1 MGNTIT
7 KFNPLSYIRDVDPAA
22 EAAMDA
28 SSWFET
34 ETMTFKQSEEAYDH
48 LGWLLAQGWQISSQ
62 ASANTV
68 TGQVWRWLD
77 GVSPATGTNYPSFL
91 SVGYDIVDVFV
102 PGTESTASGT
112 FRGRYEDT
120 ISSDTSYVLKRRK
133 LQSERVLQDMITEF
147 TDAYNE
153 GRTINDSRYDELV
166 TLWATLADK
175 VENDIN
181 ALNTNET
188 NYVALLDAVVAQMP
202 NDFDDY
208 QDYVSDLLD
217 GWGDSMRADLTERFD
232 NLLAAARQDLV
243 TRGMYNTTVWTSAN
257 VGIERERQVATTDL
271 EDKILERLLASKD
284 QEQRFLVDMRNGT
297 LAAYSRV
304 LGIRQDNVL
313 RPLDV
318 RNRILT
324 SMFNFMERRQ
334 DDYPDLG
341 NLANIAAQLG
351 YSDTQST
358 VAAD

>member
-7 KFNPLSYIRDVDPAA
+7 KVNPLQYITDVDPAA

-28 SSWFET
+28 SSWFQT
-34 ETMTFKQSEEAYDH
+34 ETMSYKRG
-48 LGWLLAQGWQISSQ
+48 GWPPKGEDMLPWYLAQGWSAASST
-62 ASANTV
+62 S
-68 TGQVWRWLD
+68 
-77 GVSPATGTNYPSFL
+77 GVDYHGTNALGEPIAYYWSIYTL
-91 SVGYDIVDVFV
+91 
-102 PGTESTASGT
+102 T
-112 FRGRYEDT
+112 
-120 ISSDTSYVLKRRK
+120 RRR

-166 TLWATLADK
+166 TLWATLSGK
-175 VENDIN
+175 VEDDIN

-188 NYVALLDAVVAQMP
+188 NYVALLDAVVAQLP
-202 NDFDDY
+202 TDFDSY

-313 RPLDV
+313 RPLEV

-351 YSDTQST
+351 YSDTPST

>member
-1 MGNTIT
+1 
-7 KFNPLSYIRDVDPAA
+7 
-22 EAAMDA
+22 MDA
-28 SSWFET
+28 SSWFLT
-34 ETMTFKQSEEAYDH
+34 ETMSFKQSEEAYDH
-48 LGWLLAQGWQISSQ
+48 LGWLLAQGWQIASQ
-62 ASANTV
+62 TTNTTV
-68 TGQVWRWLD
+68 DGQVWSWID
-77 GVSPATGTNYPSFL
+77 GVSPPSGTPYPSFE
-91 SVGYDIVDVFV
+91 SAGYSIVEVFV
-102 PGTESTASGT
+102 AGDESTASGY
-112 FRGRYEDT
+112 FRGRYSDVT
-120 ISSDTSYVLKRRK
+120 SSDTTFGLTRRK

-166 TLWATLADK
+166 TLWATLAGN
-175 VENDIN
+175 VEDDIN

-188 NYVALLDAVVAQMP
+188 NYVALLDAVVAQLP
-202 NDFDDY
+202 TDFDTY
-208 QDYVSDLLD
+208 QDYVEDLLD

-243 TRGMYNTTVWTSAN
+243 TRGMYNTTVWTSTN
-257 VGIERERQVATTDL
+257 VGIERERQIATTDL

-297 LAAYSRV
+297 LAAYSRI